1 MVAQRAIPAAARG
14 SPGCC
19 WQPQNWLNLGRS
31 APSSPHCSLLCCQ
44 QHAGTGPTPP
54 ALLRGFAFGEG
65 AARTTWVREP
75 RAPLPPALEPAPDL
89 RGERGC
95 PCHGS
100 APGSAF
106 CSAAANTN
114 TAHVPQTRA
123 SPRSAGVASKPTAAL
138 GPADTGT
145 CWGRGG
151 TRGFPTP
158 WCHGTC
164 QPPHPKAAPP
174 GQPRGT
180 LLAKTSTAVRSGR
193 LQAERT
199 PVIPA
204 NPSQGWGWEVKQ
216 VRLNISQLPARSRL
230 SLRRAAVNYSRQAPS
245 SAQPCAHPQ
254 RLAGWLIKGEPPAPA
269 PAVLGSFQPAPLA
282 GDESSSWDRSHP
294 IPAPRAG
301 GRGCCVPLRSS
312 PRSPRA
318 SGTAPRG
325 RAAAPSAAPL
335 GPPGWVRLRTAGRL
349 SPGPSR
355 I

>member
-1 MVAQRAIPAAARG
+1 MALLQDQPFAQRQPTQTQPTCLRPAPARA
-14 SPGCC
+14 
-19 WQPQNWLNLGRS
+19 L
-31 APSSPHCSLLCCQ
+31 
-44 QHAGTGPTPP
+44 P
-54 ALLRGFAFGEG
+54 ALLPNPRLLWDLQTRGLAGEG
-65 AARTTWVREP
+65 
-75 RAPLPPALEPAPDL
+75 
-89 RGERGC
+89 
-95 PCHGS
+95 
-100 APGSAF
+100 
-106 CSAAANTN
+106 
-114 TAHVPQTRA
+114 
-123 SPRSAGVASKPTAAL
+123 
-138 GPADTGT
+138 
-145 CWGRGG
+145 GG